1 MTANLGLHY
10 GTVGDILYID
20 TVVPY
25 ADQESEHI
33 ADDVVARLNPRTGA
47 IENLEVLFYQE
58 RIRRGERLELPV
70 LAELRPAG

>member
-1 MTANLGLHY
+1 MAANLSLHY
-10 GTVGDILYID
+10 DDVGDVLYID

-25 ADQESEHI
+25 AEQESEHI
-33 ADDVVARLNPRTGA
+33 ADDVVARLNPSTGA

-58 RIRRGERLELPV
+58 RIRRGERLDLPV